1 MGRKLSASVI
11 SAFVIVTFLSAGAVF
26 AQGSSNG
33 YNKTNYVSVK
43 GGIYSPTND
52 LDDFKTGFNGEI
64 TLNRYLSPYFAL
76 DATVGYFHTNNSENG
91 IFLTSLPGEGI
102 ISPIAYS
109 GDFDINAVPVT
120 ATAKG
125 IRPLDIG
132 ELYAGVGTGVYFVGG
147 DLDVNVSDV
156 LKISSS
162 DTDTVWGM
170 QLLAGVLFDINDTFF
185 VGIEG
190 KYILTGGV
198 ELEDEIYGIKVE
210 YPDFDLDGYT
220 VSALL
225 GFSF

>member
-1 MGRKLSASVI
+1 MGRKLSAGVI
-11 SAFVIVTFLSAGAVF
+11 FSFIIVTFLSAGAVY
-26 AQGSSNG
+26 AQGPSIG
-33 YNKTNYVSVK
+33 YKKMNYVSVK

-91 IFLTSLPGEGI
+91 IFLTSLPDEGI
-102 ISPIAYS
+102 ISPIAFS

-125 IRPLDIG
+125 ILPLDFG

-156 LKISSS
+156 VKISSS

-225 GFSF
+225 GFRF

>member
-1 MGRKLSASVI
+1 MGRKLSAIVI
-11 SAFVIVTFLSAGAVF
+11 SAFVIITFLWGEAVF
-26 AQGSSNG
+26 AQGQSKV
-33 YNKTNYVSVK
+33 YKKMNYVSIK

-76 DATVGYFHTNNSENG
+76 DATVGYFHTNNSENDM
-91 IFLTSLPGEGI
+91 FLISLPDEGI
-102 ISPIAYS
+102 ISSIAYS

-120 ATAKG
+120 ASAKG
-125 IRPLDIG
+125 ILPLDFG

-147 DLDVNVSDV
+147 HLDVNVSDIV
-156 LKISSS
+156 KVSSS

-170 QLLAGVLFDINDTFF
+170 QLIAGALFDINDTFF

-190 KYILTGGV
+190 KYILTGDV
-198 ELEDEIYGIKVE
+198 ELEDEVYGVKVD

-225 GFSF
+225 GFRF